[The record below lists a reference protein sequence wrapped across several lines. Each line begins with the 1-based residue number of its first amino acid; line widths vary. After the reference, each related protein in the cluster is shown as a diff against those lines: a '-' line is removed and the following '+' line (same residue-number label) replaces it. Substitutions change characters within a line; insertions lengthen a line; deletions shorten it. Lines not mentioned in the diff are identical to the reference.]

1 MQGKKRTAL
10 VYIGVLAVLIFGVY
24 MMSSMI
30 RQTGDTYS
38 YSDVVYMF
46 RDGLVKSYKLDLG
59 SGEIEMEID
68 MTNDKAA
75 QVKAT
80 VERDGKKYVVT
91 QVAYLAKFLDDIDP
105 YIEQYNV
112 DHAGSEMEYNYIPA
126 KDNSWV
132 IPAISIALTIG
143 MVVLL
148 FFMMAKQGGGGK
160 LNTFS
165 KANAKT
171 LQSGK
176 KTTFAEVAGADEE
189 KEELYEI
196 VEFLKRP
203 ERFNSLGAR
212 IPKGVLLVGP
222 PGTGKT
228 LLARAVAGEA
238 GVPFYSISGSDF
250 VEMFVGV
257 GASRVRDLFATA
269 KKNAPAIIFIDEI
282 DAVGRQRGA
291 GLGGGHDEREQTLNQ
306 LLVEMDGFGE
316 NEGVIII
323 AATNR
328 RDVLDPALLRPGRF
342 DRQGVVGYPDVK
354 GREAILKVHARNK
367 PLGFDVDLNKIART
381 TAGFTGADL
390 ENLLNEAA
398 LLAAKNKRKAIIEE
412 DIEAATIKV
421 VAGPEKRSHK
431 IGDHDKKITAYHEA
445 GHAVVTYYC
454 ETQDKVHEVSII
466 PRGMAAGY
474 TMHLPSED
482 RMHLSR
488 RHMKEDLIVL
498 LGGRAAETVALDDIC
513 TGASNDIERAT
524 QTAREMV
531 TRYGFSEKL
540 GPIVYGQSENEV
552 FLGRDLGQQRDY
564 SEEIA
569 REIDSEVHALI
580 ESAFER
586 AKALLV
592 EHRDQLDCVAEYLIE
607 NEKINGETFE
617 KLMKGEIAPAEA
629 EDSAAEEK
637 AADQVDVDDLID
649 QIGE

>member
-1 MQGKKRTAL
+1 
-10 VYIGVLAVLIFGVY
+10 
-24 MMSSMI
+24 
-30 RQTGDTYS
+30 
-38 YSDVVYMF
+38 
-46 RDGLVKSYKLDLG
+46 
-59 SGEIEMEID
+59 
-68 MTNDKAA
+68 
-75 QVKAT
+75 
-80 VERDGKKYVVT
+80 
-91 QVAYLAKFLDDIDP
+91 
-105 YIEQYNV
+105 
-112 DHAGSEMEYNYIPA
+112 
-126 KDNSWV
+126 
-132 IPAISIALTIG
+132 
-143 MVVLL
+143 
-148 FFMMAKQGGGGK
+148 
-160 LNTFS
+160 
-165 KANAKT
+165 
-171 LQSGK
+171 
-176 KTTFAEVAGADEE
+176 
-189 KEELYEI
+189 
-196 VEFLKRP
+196 
-203 ERFNSLGAR
+203 
-212 IPKGVLLVGP
+212 
-222 PGTGKT
+222 
-228 LLARAVAGEA
+228 
-238 GVPFYSISGSDF
+238 
-250 VEMFVGV
+250 MFVGV

-342 DRQGVVGYPDVK
+342 DRQVVVGYPDVK

-488 RHMKEDLIVL
+488 TPYERGFDRSAGRPR
-498 LGGRAAETVALDDIC
+498 GGDRRA
-513 TGASNDIERAT
+513 R
-524 QTAREMV
+524 
-531 TRYGFSEKL
+531 RYL
-540 GPIVYGQSENEV
+540 
-552 FLGRDLGQQRDY
+552 
-564 SEEIA
+564 
-569 REIDSEVHALI
+569 
-580 ESAFER
+580 
-586 AKALLV
+586 
-592 EHRDQLDCVAEYLIE
+592 HRRVQ
-607 NEKINGETFE
+607 
-617 KLMKGEIAPAEA
+617 
-629 EDSAAEEK
+629 
-637 AADQVDVDDLID
+637 
-649 QIGE
+649 